1 MKKSSHF
8 AIKHFELIRI
18 AAAVLIAFALAL
30 VFLLFVSKDPMNAIR
45 TFILGP
51 FQSTRRFFNIIEL
64 AIPLLF
70 TSLGMCFMLR
80 AGEFNLIVEGG
91 FMLSGAITAWL
102 ASTVLPA
109 DFPPVLFPAVCILA
123 GAVVG
128 GIQRPVPQRGI
139 CGAIPAL
146 LNIKWNANVVVVTI
160 MLNYV
165 LTYASTY
172 VLRYWMRDNTV
183 TYLGSNRIAANA
195 KLPVLLRGTDLH
207 AGIFIVIL
215 AAIFT
220 WWFMNRTTKGF
231 EIKVTGQNRSFAKYI
246 GINVASAMLLA
257 QVIGGALGGIGG
269 AVEILGKYDRFLWT
283 AQTGY
288 GFSGL
293 MITVLARNNPI
304 AIPFVTLLF
313 AYLQIGANIV
323 GTTTD
328 VPSEFVMVIQAIII
342 LLVAATLFLDSFRK
356 RAVVRL
362 AQQNKEV

>member
-1 MKKSSHF
+1 MKKTSQF
-8 AIKHFELIRI
+8 VIKHFELIRI
-18 AAAVLIAFALAL
+18 AAAVLIGFALAL
-30 VFLLFVSKDPMNAIR
+30 VFLLFVSKDPLDAIS

-51 FQSTRRFFNIIEL
+51 FQSPRRFFNIIEL

-91 FMLSGAITAWL
+91 FMLSGAVTAWL
-102 ASTVLPA
+102 ASTAIPA
-109 DFPPVLFPAVCILA
+109 DFPPVLFPLVCILA
-123 GAVVG
+123 GAAVG
-128 GIQRPVPQRGI
+128 GV

-146 LNIKWNANVVVVTI
+146 LNIKWHANVVVVTI

-172 VLRYWMRDNTV
+172 VLRYWMRDTTV
-183 TYLGSNRIAANA
+183 TYLGSKRLAENA
-195 KLPVLLRGTDLH
+195 KLPVLLKGTSLH

-215 AAIFT
+215 ATIFT
-220 WWFMNRTTKGF
+220 WWFLNRTTKGF
-231 EIKVTGQNRSFAKYI
+231 EIKVTGQNHSFARYI
-246 GINVASAMLLA
+246 GINVTGAMLLA
-257 QVIGGALGGIGG
+257 QVMGGAMGGIGG

-293 MITVLARNNPI
+293 MITVLARNNPV
-304 AIPFVTLLF
+304 AIPFVALLF

>member
-1 MKKSSHF
+1 MPQ
-8 AIKHFELIRI
+8 IYQM
-18 AAAVLIAFALAL
+18 
-30 VFLLFVSKDPMNAIR
+30 P
-45 TFILGP
+45 P
-51 FQSTRRFFNIIEL
+51 EL
-64 AIPLLF
+64 A
-70 TSLGMCFMLR
+70 
-80 AGEFNLIVEGG
+80 
-91 FMLSGAITAWL
+91 
-102 ASTVLPA
+102 
-109 DFPPVLFPAVCILA
+109 
-123 GAVVG
+123 
-128 GIQRPVPQRGI
+128 
-139 CGAIPAL
+139 
-146 LNIKWNANVVVVTI
+146 
-160 MLNYV
+160 
-165 LTYASTY
+165 
-172 VLRYWMRDNTV
+172 
-183 TYLGSNRIAANA
+183 NRIAAGA

-207 AGIFIVIL
+207 AGIFIVIP

-220 WWFMNRTTKGF
+220 WWFLNRTTKGF

-246 GINVASAMLLA
+246 GINVTSAMLLA
-257 QVIGGALGGIGG
+257 QIIGGALGGIGG

-283 AQTGY
+283 AQTDY

>member
-18 AAAVLIAFALAL
+18 AA
-30 VFLLFVSKDPMNAIR
+30 
-45 TFILGP
+45 G
-51 FQSTRRFFNIIEL
+51 
-64 AIPLLF
+64 
-70 TSLGMCFMLR
+70 
-80 AGEFNLIVEGG
+80 
-91 FMLSGAITAWL
+91 
-102 ASTVLPA
+102 
-109 DFPPVLFPAVCILA
+109 
-123 GAVVG
+123 
-128 GIQRPVPQRGI
+128 
-139 CGAIPAL
+139 
-146 LNIKWNANVVVVTI
+146 
-160 MLNYV
+160 
-165 LTYASTY
+165 
-172 VLRYWMRDNTV
+172 
-183 TYLGSNRIAANA
+183 A

-220 WWFMNRTTKGF
+220 WWFLNRTTKGF

-257 QVIGGALGGIGG
+257 QIIGGALGGIGG

-328 VPSEFVMVIQAIII
+328 VPSEFVICAIYSFQRFLCIYRTVSEFNVFIVISYYLGSQKALYPVFECSISLSHRTNICK
-342 LLVAATLFLDSFRK
+342 ASRDSASAYK
-356 RAVVRL
+356 RHSPI
-362 AQQNKEV
+362 N

>member
-18 AAAVLIAFALAL
+18 AAAVLIGFALAL
-30 VFLLFVSKDPMNAIR
+30 VFLLFVSKDPVNAIR

-80 AGEFNLIVEGG
+80 VGEFNLIVEGG
-91 FMLSGAITAWL
+91 FMLSGAVTAWL

-128 GIQRPVPQRGI
+128 GI

-172 VLRYWMRDNTV
+172 VRAT
-183 TYLGSNRIAANA
+183 GC
-195 KLPVLLRGTDLH
+195 
-207 AGIFIVIL
+207 VI
-215 AAIFT
+215 
-220 WWFMNRTTKGF
+220 
-231 EIKVTGQNRSFAKYI
+231 
-246 GINVASAMLLA
+246 
-257 QVIGGALGGIGG
+257 
-269 AVEILGKYDRFLWT
+269 
-283 AQTGY
+283 
-288 GFSGL
+288 
-293 MITVLARNNPI
+293 
-304 AIPFVTLLF
+304 IP
-313 AYLQIGANIV
+313 
-323 GTTTD
+323 
-328 VPSEFVMVIQAIII
+328 
-342 LLVAATLFLDSFRK
+342 
-356 RAVVRL
+356 
-362 AQQNKEV
+362 

>member
-1 MKKSSHF
+1 MNKSSHF

-18 AAAVLIAFALAL
+18 AAAVLIGFALAL
-30 VFLLFVSKDPMNAIR
+30 VFLLFVSKDPVNAIR
-45 TFILGP
+45 TFILEP

-80 AGEFNLIVEGG
+80 VGEFNLIVEGG
-91 FMLSGAITAWL
+91 FMLSGAVTAWL

-128 GIQRPVPQRGI
+128 GI

-183 TYLGSNRIAANA
+183 TYLGSNRIAAGA

-220 WWFMNRTTKGF
+220 WWFLNRTTKGF

-257 QVIGGALGGIGG
+257 QIIGGALGGIGG